1 MRMNESSIL
10 LDTHVWLWLAEGSDR
25 LLDTPG
31 YEAIIRARDAGG
43 GIFISIISVWEVGML
58 AAKGRILARQDYRK
72 WIERGLAES
81 FVRLQPMTPG
91 IAIESSHLPGDFH
104 ADPADRILVATAR
117 ELDIPLIT
125 ADANILAYSNRNHVK
140 AIEV

>member
-1 MRMNESSIL
+1 MRMSESWVL
-10 LDTHVWLWLAEGSDR
+10 LDTHVWLWLAQSNDR

-31 YEAIIRARDAGG
+31 YDAIVKARISG

-58 AAKGRILARQDYRK
+58 AAKGRILPRQDYRS
-72 WIERGLAES
+72 WIEKGLSGS
-81 FVRLQPMTPG
+81 FVRLQPMTTG
-91 IAIESSHLPGDFH
+91 IAIESSNLPGNFP

-117 ELDIPLIT
+117 ELNIPLIT
-125 ADANILAYSNRNHVK
+125 ADANILAYSNQGYAK